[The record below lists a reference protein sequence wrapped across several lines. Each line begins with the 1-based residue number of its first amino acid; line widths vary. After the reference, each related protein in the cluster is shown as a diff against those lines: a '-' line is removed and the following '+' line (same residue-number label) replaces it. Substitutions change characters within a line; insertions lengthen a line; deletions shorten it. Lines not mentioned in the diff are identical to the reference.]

1 MVTSQLVQDFMT
13 ANPVTVKPT
22 DSVATVVKI
31 LDEQRFRGLPVV
43 DEQGNFVGLVSEED
57 LMVREAPVQSP
68 LYLTLLGSIIYFD
81 SSEKFQQQLK
91 KSLGMLVQ
99 DVMTT
104 HPPITQ
110 PHAPLSEVA
119 QTMLQSRIGQLPVL
133 DADHKL
139 VGIITRHDLIHALR
153 E

>member
-1 MVTSQLVQDFMT
+1 MMVASQLVQDFMT
-13 ANPVTVKPT
+13 PNPVTVKPT

-43 DEQGNFVGLVSEED
+43 DDQGKFVGLISEED
-57 LMVREAPVQSP
+57 LIVREAPVQSP

-104 HPPITQ
+104 KPATTHPQATI
-110 PHAPLSEVA
+110 AEVA
-119 QTMLQSRIGQLPVL
+119 QTMLQSRVGQLPVL
-133 DADHKL
+133 DENQKL

-153 E
+153 

>member
-1 MVTSQLVQDFMT
+1 MMVASQLVQDFMT
-13 ANPVTVKPT
+13 PNPVTVKPT

-43 DEQGNFVGLVSEED
+43 DDQGKFVGLISEED
-57 LMVREAPVQSP
+57 LIVREAPVQSP

-104 HPPITQ
+104 KPATTKPQATI
-110 PHAPLSEVA
+110 SEVA
-119 QTMLQSRIGQLPVL
+119 QTMLQSRVGQLPVL
-133 DADHKL
+133 DDQQKL

-153 E
+153 

>member
-13 ANPVTVKPT
+13 VNPVTVKPT

>member
-13 ANPVTVKPT
+13 PNPVTVKPT

-104 HPPITQ
+104 HPPTTQ

>member
-1 MVTSQLVQDFMT
+1 MVASQLVQDFMT
-13 ANPVTVKPT
+13 PNPVTVKPT

-104 HPPITQ
+104 HPPTTQ
-110 PHAPLSEVA
+110 PHASLSEVA

-139 VGIITRHDLIHALR
+139 IGIITRHDLIHALR

>member
-1 MVTSQLVQDFMT
+1 MMVASQLVQDFMT
-13 ANPVTVKPT
+13 PNPVTVKPT

-43 DEQGNFVGLVSEED
+43 DDQGMFVGLISEED
-57 LMVREAPVQSP
+57 LIVREAPVQSP

-104 HPPITQ
+104 KPATTKPQATI
-110 PHAPLSEVA
+110 SEVA
-119 QTMLQSRIGQLPVL
+119 QTMLQSRVGQLPVL
-133 DADHKL
+133 DDQQKL

-153 E
+153 

>member
-1 MVTSQLVQDFMT
+1 MMVASQLVQDFMT
-13 ANPVTVKPT
+13 PNPVTVKPT

-43 DEQGNFVGLVSEED
+43 DDQGKFVGLISEED
-57 LMVREAPVQSP
+57 LIVREAPVQSP

-104 HPPITQ
+104 KPATTQ
-110 PHAPLSEVA
+110 PQATISEVA
-119 QTMLQSRIGQLPVL
+119 QTMLQSRVGQLPVL
-133 DADHKL
+133 DDQQKL

-153 E
+153 